1 MPAYETSKRLGRSWV
16 DGELRHLTEFAA
28 LNRLWSLRNSSELI
42 QVYSSACEVLAY
54 ERRAVERFLDE
65 GGHAYGFS
73 SYVGHM
79 DSRDRVPGLDGELLK
94 SHDIGL
100 LSPIDIDESLAIRL
114 VKVHQLACGGSGI
127 SASAFD
133 ELLRKDG
140 PSLERVEL
148 DLDASYGCGDVSI
161 ASSWVRQ
168 IFGDNFRDAGDVIAL
183 INGQFISSAMAL
195 AMRSKI
201 HLVTDRVIDLL
212 ERLRELQIRWSGNSI
227 QTSVSLR
234 DLEPLYGQV
243 SRTLIDFDIALW
255 RSIDR
260 GAFNPRFEFSGGGS
274 SMRARPVSNGSFM
287 NFELADALSKV
298 LRMLAVVGSYV
309 SGAIHTCC
317 YLAEKRWDQV
327 DDLFFLLQPPKVATS
342 YCGILELKS
351 SATPRI
357 SVNESYGVEDVC
369 DGSLTL
375 VGIVKHSVSVGLKL
389 VRLGENT
396 YELLCTHDK
405 PVDTGAL

>member
-1 MPAYETSKRLGRSWV
+1 MPAYEASNRLGRSWV
-16 DGELRHLTEFAA
+16 DDELRDLTEFAA
-28 LNRLWSLRNSSELI
+28 LNHLWSLRNSSELI
-42 QVYSSACEVLAY
+42 QVYSSACEALTY

-100 LSPIDIDESLAIRL
+100 LSPIDIDESFAIRL

-127 SASAFD
+127 STSAFD
-133 ELLRKDG
+133 ELLRKDSR
-140 PSLERVEL
+140 SLERVEL

-168 IFGDNFRDAGDVIAL
+168 IFGDSFREAGDVIAL
-183 INGQFISSAMAL
+183 INGQFISSALAL
-195 AMRSKI
+195 AVRPKM
-201 HLVTDRVIDLL
+201 HFLVDRVIDLL
-212 ERLRELQIRWSGNSI
+212 DRLRKLQSHWSGNST

-243 SRTLIDFDIALW
+243 SRALIDFDVALW

-260 GAFNPRFEFSGGGS
+260 GAFNPRFEFIGEGSGMS
-274 SMRARPVSNGSFM
+274 ARPVSNSSFM

-298 LRMLAVVGSYV
+298 LRMFAVVGSYV

-327 DDLFFLLQPPKVATS
+327 NDLFFLLQPPKVATS
-342 YCGILELKS
+342 YCNILELKS
-351 SATPRI
+351 SIVPRV
-357 SVNESYGVEDVC
+357 SVNESYGIEDVC
-369 DGSLTL
+369 DGSLAL
-375 VGIVKHSVSVGLKL
+375 VNVVKSSVSVGLKL

-396 YELLCTHDK
+396 YDLLNSHDN
-405 PVDTGAL
+405 PVDTGLL